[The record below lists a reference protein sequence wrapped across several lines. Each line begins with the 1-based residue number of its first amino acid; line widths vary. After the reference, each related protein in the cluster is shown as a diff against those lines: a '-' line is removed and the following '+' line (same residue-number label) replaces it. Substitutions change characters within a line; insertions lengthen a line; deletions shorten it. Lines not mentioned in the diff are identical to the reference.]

1 MFTIYIP
8 CMSKKYFI
16 YTRVSNDD
24 YEESIDNQIDILYK
38 LADDRQIPRDHIIAY
53 EEHKS

>member
-1 MFTIYIP
+1 MG
-8 CMSKKYFI
+8 KKYFL

-24 YEESIDNQIDILYK
+24 YDKSIDNQQDILEK
-38 LADDRQIPRDHIIAY
+38 LAKEKDILSDIVRPYY